1 MISHW
6 DLVCEN
12 DRLPDVARMIFFSG
26 FGLGTFVA
34 GLVSDKWGRK
44 RAMLFFSVVTLVGG
58 ISTSF
63 MPVFPAFVLSWWL
76 VSRLSYKV
84 KFKNGYT
91 FSLTEIC

>member
-34 GLVSDKWGRK
+34 GLVSDK
-44 RAMLFFSVVTLVGG
+44 
-58 ISTSF
+58 
-63 MPVFPAFVLSWWL
+63 
-76 VSRLSYKV
+76 
-84 KFKNGYT
+84 
-91 FSLTEIC
+91 